1 MAEGRNLVMTNA
13 DLFRA
18 VFNGLMATELWAKP
32 ESEFLE
38 WLNAE
43 AITKEESL
51 MGYCVTAPTQRPG
64 DKDAD
69 RKPCSHN

>member
-1 MAEGRNLVMTNA
+1 MAEGGNTVMTNA

-18 VFNGLMATELWAKP
+18 VFDGLTATELWAKP

-38 WLNAE
+38 WLNA
-43 AITKEESL
+43 
-51 MGYCVTAPTQRPG
+51 TAPTQRPG

-69 RKPCSHN
+69 RKPCQYVGNPTM